1 MLPVITVS
9 SLLVP
14 RLVVTVGLPGAGKST
29 YLESIGAHAIS
40 SDAVRV
46 LLADDETDQT
56 INGPVFATVK
66 YLVRQRL
73 ELRRPVTYMDATNLV
88 RRDRRSWLE
97 LGREHGAQVEALWFD
112 VPLQVCK
119 QRNAGRPRVV
129 PEWVLDLMA
138 ARFIPPSVAEGFDE
152 VRKCPAYGK

>member
-1 MLPVITVS
+1 
-9 SLLVP
+9 
-14 RLVVTVGLPGAGKST
+14 VVTVGLPGAGKST

-46 LLADDETDQT
+46 LLADDVTDQT
-56 INGPVFATVK
+56 INGRVFAAVK

-73 ELRRPVTYMDATNLV
+73 ELRRPVTYVDATNLV

-97 LGREHGAQVEALWFD
+97 LGREHGARVEALWFD
-112 VPLQVCK
+112 VPLPVCK
-119 QRNAGRPRVV
+119 QRNAGRQRVV

-152 VRKCPAYGK
+152 VRKCPAYAK

>member
-1 MLPVITVS
+1 
-9 SLLVP
+9 
-14 RLVVTVGLPGAGKST
+14 VVTVGLPGAGKST

-97 LGREHGAQVEALWFD
+97 LGREHGARVEALWFD

-119 QRNAGRPRVV
+119 QRNAERQRVV